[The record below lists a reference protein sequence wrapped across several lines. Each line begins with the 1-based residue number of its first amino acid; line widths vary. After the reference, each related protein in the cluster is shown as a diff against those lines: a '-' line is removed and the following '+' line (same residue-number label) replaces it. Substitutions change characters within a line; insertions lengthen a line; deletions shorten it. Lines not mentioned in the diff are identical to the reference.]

1 MKPGHRF
8 ELRGSWGASQAA
20 LASSWKAPITALFGP
35 SGSGKSTILEALV
48 GLRRDVHGAIE
59 IAGRRVE
66 HLPPEQRGLGWV
78 PQDAS
83 LFPHLDLRGNLLFA
97 QQAGQGR
104 RHAGPGEIGRTA
116 ALSAASRAAVQALEL
131 EPLLDRRATQLSGG
145 ERQRAAIARAL
156 ASEPR
161 LLLLDEPLASLDRP
175 LRARIVPFLAQL
187 PARTG
192 VPMLLVSHD
201 PHEVL
206 ALAEQVLVIEAGRI
220 TASGPARALLGAAA
234 AIDALEALA
243 AENVFDVA
251 EVVAAGTGTADRT
264 GADAAS
270 AGGTLRVVTRGGCT
284 LELAQR
290 PGAPQPRRVAI
301 RAEDIL
307 LAVAEPV
314 GLSAQNILTGRITAL
329 APLGPS
335 VELRVAIADE
345 SWVARL
351 TPRAVAALGLCEGA
365 AVRLIVKAHA
375 VHPCL

>member
-1 MKPGHRF
+1 MKPAHRF
-8 ELRGSWGASQAA
+8 ELRGGWGDFQLAA
-20 LASSWKAPITALFGP
+20 TADWSAPITALFGP
-35 SGSGKSTILEALV
+35 SGSGKSTVLEALV

-59 IAGRRVE
+59 IAGQRVE

-97 QQAGQGR
+97 QGGGR
-104 RHAGPGEIGRTA
+104 QA

-220 TASGPARALLGAAA
+220 TACGPARALLGAAA

-243 AENVFDVA
+243 AENVFEVA
-251 EVVAAGTGTADRT
+251 EVVGT
-264 GADAAS
+264 S
-270 AGGTLRVVTRGGCT
+270 GTLRVVTRGGCS
-284 LELAQR
+284 LELALR

-314 GLSAQNILTGRITAL
+314 GLSAQNILTGRVTAL

-351 TPRAVAALGLCEGA
+351 TPRAVAALGLREGA